1 MKITYIHHSCFS
13 IELEK
18 SVLLFDYFQ
27 GTLPN
32 FNPEKDIYV
41 LSSHNHSD
49 HFNLSIFAIMDKY
62 PNVHYILSKDIKKIY
77 NEKFFLSHGVN
88 KANYNKITF
97 IPSNS
102 SFTINEMQVETL
114 TSTDE
119 GVAFIVSIDGKTIY
133 HAGDLHLWL
142 WAGEGDDFNKNI
154 DYLFKLE
161 MAKIKNRHFDVA
173 FLVLDPRQGN
183 DFHLG
188 FDYFMRNTNTDLVFP
203 MHFWNDKS
211 VISRLKSMECSTPY
225 RASIA
230 DI

>member
-1 MKITYIHHSCFS
+1 MKISYIHHSCFS

-18 SVLLFDYFQ
+18 SILLFDYYQ

-32 FNPEKDIYV
+32 FNPEKAIYV
-41 LSSHNHSD
+41 FSSHNHND
-49 HFNLSIFAIMDKY
+49 HFSFSIFAIMEMY
-62 PNVHYILSKDIKKIY
+62 PNVHYIFSKDIKKRY
-77 NEKFFLSHGVN
+77 NEKFFLSHGID
-88 KANYNKITF
+88 KSTYNQITF
-97 IPSNS
+97 IPANS
-102 SFTINEMQVETL
+102 IFSTNEMQVETL

-119 GVAFIVSIDGKTIY
+119 GVAFIVSIDNKTIY

-142 WAGEGDDFNKNI
+142 WSGEGDDFNKNI

-161 MAKIKNRHFDVA
+161 MAKIKSRHFDVA

-183 DFHLG
+183 DFYLG
-188 FDYFMRNTNTDLVFP
+188 FDYFMRNTNTDLVYP
-203 MHFWNDKS
+203 MHFWNDNS

-225 RASIA
+225 RAKIA

>member
-1 MKITYIHHSCFS
+1 MKISYIHHSCFS

-18 SVLLFDYFQ
+18 SILLFDYYQ
-27 GTLPN
+27 GTLPS

-41 LSSHNHSD
+41 FSSHNHND
-49 HFNLSIFAIMDKY
+49 HFSLSIFALLDKY
-62 PNVHYILSKDIKKIY
+62 PNVHYIFSKDIKKKY
-77 NEKFFLSHGVN
+77 NEKFFLSHSVS
-88 KANYNKITF
+88 KSNYNQITF
-97 IPSNS
+97 ISANS

-133 HAGDLHLWL
+133 HAGDLHLWI
-142 WAGEGDDFNKNI
+142 WSGEGDDFNKNI
-154 DYLFKLE
+154 DYLYKLE

-173 FLVLDPRQGN
+173 FLVLDPRQCD

-188 FDYFMRNTNTDLVFP
+188 FDYFMRNTNTDLAFP

-211 VISRLKSMECSTPY
+211 VISRLKSMECSIPY
-225 RASIA
+225 RNKIA